1 MYKMGLF
8 DKLEIPGVRKVVVIA
23 SGKGGVGKSMV
34 AANLAVAMARQG
46 KKVALVDADIY
57 GPSIPR
63 MFGVE
68 DAKPDVTRF
77 GEQELMFPVEKYGV
91 KLMSVGFFVDIHKGL
106 IWRGPM
112 ASNAIKQLFEKTQW
126 GHIDCMVVDFPPGTG
141 DIQLTTIQKLDIAG
155 AILVT
160 TPQEIAVND
169 ARKAASMFLN
179 PDLGIPI
186 LGVVENMSWFTP
198 TAHPDEKYL
207 IFGQG
212 GGERLASELNT
223 RLLAQIPLMLEIGEI
238 ADKGL
243 NPSEQPESAFTGVF
257 EKIAEQLL

>member
-1 MYKMGLF
+1 MGLF
-8 DKLEIPGVRKVVVIA
+8 DKIDMPGVKKVVVIA

-68 DAKPDVTRF
+68 DAKPDVTMF

-91 KLMSVGFFVDIHKGL
+91 KLMSVGFFVGIDKGL

-112 ASNAIKQLFEKTQW
+112 ASGAIKQLFEKTQW

-141 DIQLTTIQKLDIAG
+141 DIQLTTIQKLEISG

-169 ARKAASMFLN
+169 ARKAASMFMN
-179 PDLGIPI
+179 PDLKIPI
-186 LGVVENMSWFTP
+186 LGVIENMSWFTP
-198 TAHPDEKYL
+198 AQHPEENYL
-207 IFGQG
+207 IFGEG
-212 GGERLASELNT
+212 GGARLAAGLNT
-223 RLLAQIPLMLEIGEI
+223 NVLARIPLVLGIGEA

-243 NPSEQPESAFTGVF
+243 NPFDQPGQDIYAIF
-257 EKIAEQLL
+257 EGIASGIV